1 MKRKAISVLV
11 AAVLAFSLLPAVA
24 AFAAVTG
31 TANLTVGQSIYPGA
45 GRDYSIT
52 VTNSNL
58 VVGSRTNAIR
68 ILLPSGSGVK
78 NTATAPT
85 PPSGWN
91 VTVTRTSSA
100 QALTYTPATGNLG
113 LAGGSSLTI
122 PFKADVTA
130 PTTGDRAGVF
140 QVALSDDGGATST
153 PATAPAN
160 GTLTTT
166 IRVLEIIGGILPTSP
181 AGVTDGSGTGGQ
193 AITMGMSVKNHAA
206 SALTV
211 TPNVTSNGGET
222 ISQPAPASVP
232 AGGTTAFSVPVT
244 LPDVTANRVSR
255 FTATATSGNSSSGNT
270 IYDFA
275 VQQKPSLSLTTS
287 SFSPRNVNTGPVAKT
302 FTMNVNKTGTPTL
315 TLTAGSLLFAGND
328 VPLASPVS
336 FNPGS
341 QNNVGLSWGPKTIS
355 GANGGHD
362 AQFTF
367 TGKDDNDAVFTR
379 TIDVAQLIN
388 IDNLAPTV
396 SVDVELPANQTAVK
410 NGDTLTVTGTVDDTA
425 ATLDYVEIRP
435 NVGPAIPVTVTR
447 SGTTFEGTKAV
458 TFAAGATSFVVAAQ
472 ATDTAQNSGGATS
485 TASIIDNIVPAF
497 TYASTINLRQ
507 IGVSFS
513 ENNVVQ
519 GGCDPSL
526 WSVEDNVVVNVLNDN
541 GDAGVTECTASSNNS
556 RILVL
561 AKDLA
566 NSDAEPR
573 VTYTQRALT
582 TSAARDGAANNAP
595 TATVKAIVGIA
606 PSIPDVIGVFRNTGG
621 DGSNRETATFDDNT
635 YFTRF
640 GGSDLVVEF
649 GGARTGYT
657 VQVLDAANNVIKSE
671 RVTFPEGGNPE
682 VRIPI
687 GTTAGNYVRK
697 LRLVNANNI
706 PGDVATLNITLDQTL
721 PRVAG
726 ATKTAATTVDVNF
739 SEKISHGS
747 DFAFDWL
754 PYENVADAEGG
765 RQYYNVDRVSGSGAS
780 RTLTVS
786 TFANNGPFG
795 GAEYL
800 LISGGERYRDR
811 AGNQLADTIVNL

>member
-11 AAVLAFSLLPAVA
+11 ATVLAFSLLPAVA
-24 AFAAVTG
+24 AFAAVSG
-31 TANLTVGQSIYPGA
+31 TANLAVGKDMFPGT

-58 VVGSRTNAIR
+58 LLQSRANAIR

-78 NTATAPT
+78 NTTTAPT
-85 PPSGWN
+85 PPDGWN
-91 VTVTRTSSA
+91 VTVTRTTTA
-100 QALTYTPATGNLG
+100 QALTYTAATGNLG
-113 LAGGSSLTI
+113 LAGGSSVTF

-130 PTTGDRAGVF
+130 PPSGDRAAVF

-153 PATAPAN
+153 PATGN
-160 GTLTTT
+160 LTST
-166 IRVLEIIGGILPTSP
+166 IRVLELVGGLLPTAP
-181 AGVTDGSGTGGQ
+181 AGVRDGSGTGGQ

-211 TPNVTSNGGET
+211 TPNITSNGGET

-255 FTATATSGNSSSGNT
+255 FTATATSGNSSSGET
-270 IYDFA
+270 LYDFA
-275 VQQKPSLSLTTS
+275 IQTKPNLTLTTS

-302 FTMNVNKTGTPTL
+302 FTMNVNKTGAPTL
-315 TLTAGSLLFAGND
+315 NLSGGSLQFAGND
-328 VPLASPVS
+328 VPLAVPVS
-336 FNPGS
+336 FNPGT

-355 GANGGHD
+355 GPNGGHD
-362 AQFTF
+362 AVFVF
-367 TGKDDNDAVFTR
+367 TGKDDNDAPFTR
-379 TIDVAQLIN
+379 TVDVAQLIN

-396 SVDVELPANQTAVK
+396 TVDVELPAGQTAVK
-410 NGDTLTVTGTVDDTA
+410 NGDRLTVTGTIDDA
-425 ATLDYVEIRP
+425 EATLDYVEIRP
-435 NVGPAIPVTVTR
+435 NVGAPIPVTATR
-447 SGTTFEGTKAV
+447 SGTTFEGTSTV
-458 TFAAGATSFVVAAQ
+458 NFAAGATSFIVVAQ
-472 ATDTAQNSGGATS
+472 ATDTAQNSGGAS
-485 TASIIDNIVPAF
+485 SASSLIDNIVPAF
-497 TYASTINLRQ
+497 NYAATINLRQ

-513 ENNVVQ
+513 ENNVVS

-526 WSVEDNVVVNVLNDN
+526 WSVEDNIVVNVLNDN

-561 AKDLA
+561 ATDLA

-582 TSAARDGAANNAP
+582 TSPARDGAANNAP

-606 PSIPDVIGVFRNTGG
+606 PSVPDVIAVFRNTGG
-621 DGSNRETATFDDNT
+621 DGSNRETATFDEDT

-649 GGARTGYT
+649 AGARTGYT
-657 VQVLDAANNVIKSE
+657 VQVLDGNNNVIKSE
-671 RVTFPEGGNPE
+671 RVTFPESGNPE
-682 VRIPI
+682 VRVPI
-687 GTTAGNYVRK
+687 GTAAGNYVRK

-706 PGDVATLNITLDQTL
+706 PGDVAAMNITLDQTL
-721 PRVAG
+721 PQIAG
-726 ATKTAATTVDVNF
+726 ATKTAATSVNVNF

-765 RQYYNVDRVSGSGAS
+765 RQYYNVDRVTGSGAS
-780 RTLTVS
+780 RTLEVS